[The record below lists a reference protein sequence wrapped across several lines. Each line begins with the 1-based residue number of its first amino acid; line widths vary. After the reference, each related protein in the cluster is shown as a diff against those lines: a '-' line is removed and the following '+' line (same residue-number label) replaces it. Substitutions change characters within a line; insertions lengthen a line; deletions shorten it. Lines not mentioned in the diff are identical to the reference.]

1 MLEQSDKSAVI
12 VGLSEKIRAL
22 ESAQQTIGPSR
33 LHNFRFAVP
42 AIDEALASVQFPFPG
57 HHEIHGKETE
67 ADFAVANAFVAFI
80 ASKLSGGVLWCVGK
94 SQLYAPAISALGL
107 SANKIHFFY
116 ARSDEV
122 ALAAMEEGL
131 RYSSLGAV
139 VGEVKRLS
147 LNSSRRLILASEK
160 SGVPAFTL
168 RPPIAKRKHEQ
179 VACGSRWQ
187 LSSAPAGP
195 LPVAGVG
202 RSRWRVELLRCRGNR
217 LGEWLVEANASAG
230 HFNLSAAMASRNE
243 AAQARARQQTA

>member
-1 MLEQSDKSAVI
+1 MD
-12 VGLSEKIRAL
+12 G
-22 ESAQQTIGPSR
+22 R
-33 LHNFRFAVP
+33 LG
-42 AIDEALASVQFPFPG
+42 DTGFPFAG
-57 HHEIHGKETE
+57 HHEVHGKASE

-94 SQLYAPAISALGL
+94 SQLYAPAISAIGL
-107 SANKIHFFY
+107 SANKVHFFY

-139 VGEVKRLS
+139 VGEVRRLS

-168 RPPIAKRKHEQ
+168 RPPIANRKPEQ

-217 LGEWLVEANASAG
+217 LGEWLVEANATAG
-230 HFNLSAAMASRNE
+230 HFSLSATMAGGSS
-243 AAQARARQQTA
+243 ASQARTRQQVA